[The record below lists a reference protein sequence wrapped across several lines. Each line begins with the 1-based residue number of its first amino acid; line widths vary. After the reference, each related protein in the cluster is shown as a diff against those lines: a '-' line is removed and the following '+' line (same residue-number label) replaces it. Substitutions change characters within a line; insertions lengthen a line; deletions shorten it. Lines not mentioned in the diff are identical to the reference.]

1 MDGTLGA
8 RARRPGRR
16 SAVKITAVAAA
27 VTMATAGLAAPA
39 VAAPVRMA
47 TTQAAAAE
55 VPPVASEPEKLRAAR
70 TLGVVPTDAMMLLR
84 DKDFVIALWRTA
96 TGSEVRASAELAFA
110 SSDLACT
117 EWIKSGVLDANARDQ
132 AQQMRDADAARV
144 AREAKERALITI
156 GLVPDPELVI
166 QNDRDF
172 IYVIT
177 QRVTGARVKAAALVA
192 FGANAGAQKEFI
204 ADGIRIAHAADQQDA
219 IDTDAQ
225 ATAETKARL
234 AAEAAR
240 GRAVSVVRVP
250 PAPDIVSL
258 PDDDILRVIA
268 DNSRRGSQIEAAAV
282 TALRSRVRADW
293 KRFIDTGVY
302 EANLRDITAVLE
314 QKAAADRAIVEEIRT
329 KATQAGLRP
338 RLALAAERALAGG
351 AAAVKE
357 FLSQGQYQ
365 AATQSFSRSALNG
378 NIAGH
383 YLRDA
388 TDGLVVRPGAAE
400 PAPGE
405 GIDAT
410 WRVVPGLAGEDCYSL
425 ESVTKPNHYLA
436 RYYDGKKTQ
445 VAVLAADGTVDYGW
459 NATWCVDNI
468 LPGAGVTLRSGND
481 FLARQA
487 DGKAGVGAEFYWWVT
502 DPAPDSTAITLNWL
516 NKYLPDYDPY
526 TELMV
531 SPLGAEQIE
540 GTVRYRDFQRRGAAG
555 ARAFRSYWTAATGVH
570 TLTTD
575 RGTACPAPQILD
587 TYLRLGG
594 HPALGVPTTDDTC
607 ASDKAGRYVN
617 FAGGGSIYS
626 IDRAGTHL
634 VTGAIRAKWLSLGG
648 EKSTLGYPASDE
660 TAIPGGRR
668 STFERGRI
676 DYDTATGVVTVYPAS

>member
-177 QRVTGARVKAAALVA
+177 QRATGARVKAAALVA

-329 KATQAGLRP
+329 KAAQAGLRP
-338 RLALAAERALAGG
+338 RLALAAERARG
-351 AAAVKE
+351 
-357 FLSQGQYQ
+357 S
-365 AATQSFSRSALNG
+365 TRPRPSRSAG
-378 NIAGH
+378 P
-383 YLRDA
+383 RSTA
-388 TDGLVVRPGAAE
+388 TSPGTTCATPPTAWSSAPAPPSRRPAKESTPPGASCRA
-400 PAPGE
+400 
-405 GIDAT
+405 
-410 WRVVPGLAGEDCYSL
+410 WQ
-425 ESVTKPNHYLA
+425 A
-436 RYYDGKKTQ
+436 R
-445 VAVLAADGTVDYGW
+445 
-459 NATWCVDNI
+459 
-468 LPGAGVTLRSGND
+468 
-481 FLARQA
+481 
-487 DGKAGVGAEFYWWVT
+487 
-502 DPAPDSTAITLNWL
+502 TAIRW
-516 NKYLPDYDPY
+516 
-526 TELMV
+526 
-531 SPLGAEQIE
+531 S
-540 GTVRYRDFQRRGAAG
+540 R
-555 ARAFRSYWTAATGVH
+555 
-570 TLTTD
+570 
-575 RGTACPAPQILD
+575 
-587 TYLRLGG
+587 
-594 HPALGVPTTDDTC
+594 
-607 ASDKAGRYVN
+607 
-617 FAGGGSIYS
+617 
-626 IDRAGTHL
+626 
-634 VTGAIRAKWLSLGG
+634 
-648 EKSTLGYPASDE
+648 
-660 TAIPGGRR
+660 
-668 STFERGRI
+668 
-676 DYDTATGVVTVYPAS
+676 